1 MRSAAFSPA
10 AAGTAALRNLR
21 RTQRSGEIARH
32 RGQSQALN
40 NSFACGAAARFHFF
54 TSILEFL
61 APCSYFSPS
70 IRQTPAVPPDPKA
83 PIDLT
88 TLDEAFR
95 DAIAAATGDPVDT
108 AAKKTAREALQDG
121 LRKDANYVQTQSS
134 HSQETLLS
142 SGFTAAST
150 NHAQIP
156 LTPALIQELSNAG
169 TTRFLLRL
177 MPVANA
183 RSYHVH

>member
-1 MRSAAFSPA
+1 
-10 AAGTAALRNLR
+10 
-21 RTQRSGEIARH
+21 
-32 RGQSQALN
+32 LN

-70 IRQTPAVPPDPKA
+70 IRRTPAVPPDPKA

-169 TTRFLLRL
+169 TTKFLLRL